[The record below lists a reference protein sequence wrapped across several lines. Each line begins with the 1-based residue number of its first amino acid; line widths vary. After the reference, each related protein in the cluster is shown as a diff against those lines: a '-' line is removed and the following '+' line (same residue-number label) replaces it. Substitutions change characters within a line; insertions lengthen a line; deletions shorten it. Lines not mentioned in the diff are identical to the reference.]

1 MPEGNGDRLDGWKEI
16 SAYLNRSIRSAQR
29 WNQEMGMPVHRVQ
42 GVKGTIVHAFRSEID
57 EWLQTNEVPPDG
69 QSEPSRRGKPGR
81 PWLFGWAVSATV
93 AAVFGWGLFALWD
106 RGGDSDRG
114 LDPSAPASEDSGVPV
129 PQVAGRLGEDGRD
142 FPPPRG
148 LVAFVSRRSGNNDIY
163 IIDDDGNN
171 ERRITDHPADDW
183 DGVLAPDG
191 SKIAFCSDRSAGVP
205 GIFVQS
211 IDDGDPRLVFLA
223 PADRGGEV
231 QGLDWNLDG
240 DRILFGMRSGGTWNL
255 FEIGE
260 DGSDLVQ
267 ITDGGEDSRLPRY
280 SLDGRRI
287 FFTRNISFN
296 GYTEEVFEIFAGGN
310 VRQLTFTGDNG
321 DASEIVMDGALA
333 LVFSKGMPDANSQI
347 FIYSRGSGESPIY
360 PENNTYQEGS
370 AVGPRGPGASL
381 FQGQII
387 FTTNRAG
394 DHRSNLWRMR
404 VDGSGA
410 FQITFEWGRSPRW
423 WIPEPATTT
432 DSSGPS

>member
-57 EWLQTNEVPPDG
+57 EWLLTNEVPPNG
-69 QSEPSRRGKPGR
+69 QAETKQKGKPTR
-81 PWLFGWAVSATV
+81 PWLFGWAVLATI
-93 AAVFGWGLFALWD
+93 AAVFGWGLFTLYD
-106 RGGDSDRG
+106 PGGESAHG
-114 LDPSAPASEDSGVPV
+114 LDPSALASGDSGVPR
-129 PQVAGRLGEDGRD
+129 AARSLGEDGRD

-148 LVAFVSRRSGNNDIY
+148 LVVFVSKRGGNNDIY

-171 ERRITDHPADDW
+171 ERRITDHPAADT

-191 SKIAFCSDRSAGVP
+191 SKIAFCSDRAAGVP

-211 IDDGDPRLVFLA
+211 IDGGDPHQVFLA
-223 PADRGGEV
+223 PADREGRI

-240 DRILFGMRSGGTWNL
+240 DRILFGMRLGGTWNL

-260 DGSDLVQ
+260 DGSELVQ
-267 ITDGGEDSRLPRY
+267 ITDGGEDSRLPKY
-280 SLDGRRI
+280 SLDGSRI
-287 FFTRNISFN
+287 LFTRNISFN
-296 GYTEEVFEIFAGGN
+296 GFTEEIFELFAGDQ

-321 DASEIVMDGALA
+321 DASELLMEGVPA
-333 LVFSKGMPDANSQI
+333 LVFSKGMPDANSQL

-360 PENNTYQEGS
+360 PENNTYQEGN
-370 AVGPRGPGASL
+370 AVGPRGPGAGL

-394 DHRSNLWRMR
+394 DRLINLWRMR

-410 FQITFEWGRSPRW
+410 FQITFEGGNSPRW
-423 WIPEPATTT
+423 WIPEPATAS
-432 DSSGPS
+432 DSSGSS